1 MDEFSSLTNLHF
13 GALELDKQIGDNN
26 YNGVSYYTCKCGCKI
41 VLTRTQTK
49 KYNFLLISFG
59 LSYEYLYLDKAL
71 VCGHTQKD
79 LDNIV
84 RLTVRGKEFKH
95 LSNKYNRN

>member
-1 MDEFSSLTNLHF
+1 MVEFSSLTHLHF

-26 YNGVSYYTCKCGCKI
+26 YNGVSYYTCTCGCKI

-49 KYNFLLISFG
+49 RYNFLLLSVG

-84 RLTVRGKEFKH
+84 RLMVEGEEFKH
-95 LSNKYNRN
+95 LSNRDLRN

>member
-1 MDEFSSLTNLHF
+1 MDEFSSLTTLHF

-49 KYNFLLISFG
+49 KYIFLLISFG

-84 RLTVRGKEFKH
+84 RLMVQGEEFKH
-95 LSNKYNRN
+95 LSIKGLRN

>member
-1 MDEFSSLTNLHF
+1 MVEFSSLTHLHF

-49 KYNFLLISFG
+49 KI
-59 LSYEYLYLDKAL
+59 
-71 VCGHTQKD
+71 
-79 LDNIV
+79 
-84 RLTVRGKEFKH
+84 
-95 LSNKYNRN
+95 

>member
-1 MDEFSSLTNLHF
+1 MLEFSSLTHLHF
-13 GALELDKQIGDNN
+13 GALELDKQIGDNT

-49 KYNFLLISFG
+49 KYNLLLLSVG

-84 RLTVRGKEFKH
+84 RLMVEGEEFKH
-95 LSNKYNRN
+95 LSNRDLRN